1 MLLGLASGFF
11 LFYAKNDDLVP
22 LFNFK
27 DLMAASLSEKATL
40 QFIKV
45 LEGLHVHQAWIQGH
59 FINRNRSSVK
69 IPIESDKGNHT
80 VYKTATIS
88 SGLVRTHTEARLCIA
103 AVRPPPCRELIRNM

>member
-1 MLLGLASGFF
+1 MIILENICICTFAIPGILTSFLLTFRGSKLQVLLGLASGFF

-45 LEGLHVHQAWIQGH
+45 L
-59 FINRNRSSVK
+59 
-69 IPIESDKGNHT
+69 
-80 VYKTATIS
+80 
-88 SGLVRTHTEARLCIA
+88 
-103 AVRPPPCRELIRNM
+103 

>member
-1 MLLGLASGFF
+1 VLLGLASGFF

-45 LEGLHVHQAWIQGH
+45 L
-59 FINRNRSSVK
+59 
-69 IPIESDKGNHT
+69 
-80 VYKTATIS
+80 
-88 SGLVRTHTEARLCIA
+88 
-103 AVRPPPCRELIRNM
+103 